1 MIFLSSERKNAINS
15 MSPNHPVTGSVHS
28 FGVRC
33 IISNKVISN
42 ALGHWLSSYRYTYGN
57 AFCR

>member
-1 MIFLSSERKNAINS
+1 MT
-15 MSPNHPVTGSVHS
+15 PNHPVTGSVHS

-42 ALGHWLSSYRYTYGN
+42 ALGHGLSSYRYTYGN